1 MKLQQLRYIVE
12 VVNHNLNVSSTAE
25 GLYTSQPGI
34 SKQVRMLEDELGVQ
48 IFARSGK
55 HLTQVTPAGQEII
68 RIAREVLSKVDAIK
82 AVAGEHTYPDKGS
95 LYVATT
101 HTQARYA
108 LPDVIKGF
116 IERYPRVSLHMHQG
130 SPTQIAEA
138 VSKGVADFTIATEA
152 LHLYD
157 DLVMLPCYHWNRAI
171 VVLPDHPLAGHKS
184 LTIDEL
190 AAYPLVTYT
199 FGFTGRS
206 ELDTAFNRA
215 GLTPR
220 IVFTATDADV
230 IKTYVRMGL
239 GVGVIANMAVN
250 TQADPDLVKI
260 NADDLFAQSITKIGF
275 RRSTFLR
282 SYMYDFI
289 YLFAPHLTRDVVD
302 TAVALCSNEDIEAM
316 FKDIKLPVK

>member
-48 IFARSGK
+48 IFSRSGK
-55 HLTQVTPAGQEII
+55 HLTQVTPAGQAII

-82 AVAGEHTYPDKGS
+82 AVAGEHTYPDQGS

-108 LPDVIKGF
+108 LPAVIQNF
-116 IERYPRVSLHMHQG
+116 IKRYPRVSLHMHQG
-130 SPTQIAEA
+130 SPSQIAEA
-138 VSKGVADFTIATEA
+138 VCKGNADFAIATEA
-152 LHLYD
+152 LHLYA
-157 DLVMLPCYHWNRAI
+157 DLVMLPCYHWNRAL
-171 VVLPDHPLAGHKS
+171 VVMPNHPLAGRDQVS
-184 LTIDEL
+184 IEEL
-190 AAYPLVTYT
+190 AEYPLVTYT

-206 ELDTAFNRA
+206 TLDGAFNQA

-230 IKTYVRMGL
+230 IKTYVRLGL
-239 GVGVIANMAVN
+239 GVGVIAGMAL
-250 TQADPDLVKI
+250 DPQIDGDLV
-260 NADDLFAQSITKIGF
+260 ALDASHLFGYSTTKIGF

-289 YLFAPHLTRDVVD
+289 ARFAPHLTRRSLMPRWRC
-302 TAVALCSNEDIEAM
+302 AVM
-316 FKDIKLPVK
+316 RK